1 MISAKDRSLQI
12 VAFLLLGVFSF
23 ILYSGTYEYVLV
35 WERGTPNAFFLFDR
49 QFLRDFLST
58 PGGFTMY
65 AWRFFEQFYEYTA
78 SGALVVA
85 ALITG
90 LGVLLHGVLK
100 RRLGGASLFFALL
113 PCVALATTPNFRI
126 VDLTVGLIAS
136 VGSFVIYQ
144 RLPEGAARRI
154 YALLAMPALYLLA
167 GGCFWLF
174 AWWVVLTEW
183 LEEKPSASLAWK
195 LFLPALAAGLPVIA
209 WRWLFLVPLRSA
221 FLSPTV
227 FASAWPRPVMLL
239 YGYLALLPLWARV
252 ASRARVVSEERSKVG
267 FVAGTGL
274 LMLISV
280 ALLWFCSAPTAS
292 EFAEYQPLYKQK
304 RWDDILRKAAGNPS
318 PNLMT
323 QFFTNCALAHK
334 GKLLDEMFRYPQTF
348 GTRGLILNFVPSTEP
363 GRAGE
368 DKKGAM
374 YNSDLFFEMG
384 HVNMAIALAFDD
396 IVLRGR
402 TYENVSRMAECSM
415 ANEDF
420 GTARKYVTLL
430 ERTLFHRSFAGRCER
445 LLADKKAGDEYF
457 APVRARLPTVELPMT
472 LRNFVPLLTLVESH
486 PENRM
491 AFDYLI
497 AWCLLDEQALPMMP
511 DYLGHLKEAGYAALP
526 VHVQE
531 ALLTYENSR
540 GRAVE
545 MPPFAY
551 DPKIEA
557 RFSEFVEKVER
568 SPSKPVAQREL
579 GPSFGGTF
587 MYYALFL
594 RPGDPHNY
602 GAVYWRLGNEF
613 QALSMDDEALAHYRN
628 AVLLNPQVPG
638 IHLSLAGLLEK
649 QGKREEAAFEY
660 GEARRTDRSATSVPF
675 KLTPAAPEKI
685 E

>member
-49 QFLRDFLST
+49 QSLRDFLST

-144 RLPEGAARRI
+144 RLPKGVARRI

-174 AWWVVLTEW
+174 AVWVVMTEW

-252 ASRARVVSEERSKVG
+252 ASRARAVSEERSKLG
-267 FVAGTGL
+267 FVAAAGL
-274 LMLISV
+274 LTLI
-280 ALLWFCSAPTAS
+280 AATLLWFCNEPAAS

-318 PNLMT
+318 PNLMP

-334 GKLLDEMFRYPQTF
+334 GKLLDEMFHYPQTF
-348 GTRGLILNFVPSTEP
+348 GTRGLVLNFTVSASG
-363 GRAGE
+363 GR
-368 DKKGAM
+368 
-374 YNSDLFFEMG
+374 
-384 HVNMAIALAFDD
+384 
-396 IVLRGR
+396 
-402 TYENVSRMAECSM
+402 
-415 ANEDF
+415 
-420 GTARKYVTLL
+420 
-430 ERTLFHRSFAGRCER
+430 
-445 LLADKKAGDEYF
+445 
-457 APVRARLPTVELPMT
+457 
-472 LRNFVPLLTLVESH
+472 
-486 PENRM
+486 
-491 AFDYLI
+491 
-497 AWCLLDEQALPMMP
+497 
-511 DYLGHLKEAGYAALP
+511 
-526 VHVQE
+526 
-531 ALLTYENSR
+531 
-540 GRAVE
+540 
-545 MPPFAY
+545 
-551 DPKIEA
+551 
-557 RFSEFVEKVER
+557 
-568 SPSKPVAQREL
+568 
-579 GPSFGGTF
+579 
-587 MYYALFL
+587 
-594 RPGDPHNY
+594 
-602 GAVYWRLGNEF
+602 
-613 QALSMDDEALAHYRN
+613 
-628 AVLLNPQVPG
+628 
-638 IHLSLAGLLEK
+638 
-649 QGKREEAAFEY
+649 
-660 GEARRTDRSATSVPF
+660 RR
-675 KLTPAAPEKI
+675 
-685 E
+685 